1 MEENIE
7 ICKQCEYCV
16 GSCCSVL
23 GCIQT
28 GKIEFNVQVC
38 PLNKWTISV
47 LTNNENTNS
56 KQKRL
61 YYLHRMV

>member
-56 KQKRL
+56 K
-61 YYLHRMV
+61 